1 MKYSITNWEG
11 LKLPSSTNR
20 HLANATEAIRTSGAE
35 SVLDVGI
42 GCGKWGLLCREYLD
56 VFQGRTKPEEW
67 KARIDGVEA
76 YLPYRTY
83 YPWLDKIYNA
93 ILWEPI
99 EKAVHLIDSDSTDLV
114 IAGDVIEH
122 LTKTDAIN
130 VLGALSWIAR
140 KRMIL
145 SIPIGTDWLNNVVPN
160 ENKLEK
166 HQSVWEP
173 NEVISAV
180 MPAFAKNTTEM
191 VFEPKGPIGLFIF
204 DK

>member
-1 MKYSITNWEG
+1 
-11 LKLPSSTNR
+11 LPSSTNR
-20 HLANATEAIRTSGAE
+20 HLSTAAEAIRTSGAE

-67 KARIDGVEA
+67 KVKIFGVEG
-76 YLPYRTY
+76 YEPYKRY
-83 YPWLDKIYNA
+83 YPWLAHIYDGICWNS
-93 ILWEPI
+93 IQDSFEFF
-99 EKAVHLIDSDSTDLV
+99 IDGESGYDLV

-122 LTKTDAIN
+122 LTKTDALN
-130 VLGALSWIAR
+130 VLGKLSWIAR

-145 SIPIGTDWLNNVVPN
+145 SIPIGTEWLNNVVPN
-160 ENKLEK
+160 ENDLEK
-166 HQSVWEP
+166 HRSVWDP

-180 MPAFAKNTTEM
+180 MPAFAKNTTGM
-191 VFEPKGPIGLFIF
+191 IFEPKGPIGLFIF